1 MVHSSVWPPT
11 ADVRARL
18 RGARS
23 WRGADVRATV
33 HSPMWPPT
41 ADVRA
46 VAVAA
51 GTNLGGGARAPPGRC
66 RVRRSV
72 LVQDPL
78 GLVRQEDVVLPRG
91 EPQRALGQRRPLQ
104 TVHLGQ
110 VELAPAQ
117 LLDLPA
123 QPGATGELQAFR
135 GEQRAQRA
143 EGGAGRTERLR

>member
-1 MVHSSVWPPT
+1 ACIDALPPVPGRVDLGVGGDSYHRRVIGSAHRQG

-33 HSPMWPPT
+33 HSPVWPPT

-78 GLVRQEDVVLPRG
+78 GLV
-91 EPQRALGQRRPLQ
+91 
-104 TVHLGQ
+104 
-110 VELAPAQ
+110 
-117 LLDLPA
+117 
-123 QPGATGELQAFR
+123 
-135 GEQRAQRA
+135 
-143 EGGAGRTERLR
+143 